1 MNSTGA
7 WRTWKQQD
15 RRSSCMADTHCD
27 SEFIYRPPPQAHLP
41 VVDMLPFMSFDV
53 NQQSLPTPFYSALS
67 VYFCLCDPYSCAS
80 SHGLSWQLST
90 FSLSSS
96 GLISA
101 SLVLSTIYLF
111 MKVSLI
117 PDITLCGWLGLKHQF
132 TNKCSLPA
140 SSFHANSRFQL
151 LFSSPK
157 KFSSD
162 IDSLM
167 WCVVWKLPP
176 NIACNVIN
184 CVVPVKNQ

>member
-1 MNSTGA
+1 M
-7 WRTWKQQD
+7 R
-15 RRSSCMADTHCD
+15 
-27 SEFIYRPPPQAHLP
+27 EYRWLTFSWWGCYGLCQRHKLTE
-41 VVDMLPFMSFDV
+41 L
-53 NQQSLPTPFYSALS
+53 ALS
-67 VYFCLCDPYSCAS
+67 FLFCSCVCFCLYSPLNCIS
-80 SHGLSWQLST
+80 FHKFSRQLT
-90 FSLSSS
+90 AFSLCSS

-101 SLVLSTIYLF
+101 SLVLSTIYLS